1 MLFLLERSDNI
12 HILIGISK
20 CFLVDFFG
28 NPTKPLD
35 YCCCYG
41 SIAVAAAVASL
52 KKSWV
57 LKTSPRIGIIVVFSP
72 NGYDKHKVHAG
83 LNCT

>member
-35 YCCCYG
+35 YY
-41 SIAVAAAVASL
+41 IEAL
-52 KKSWV
+52 Q
-57 LKTSPRIGIIVVFSP
+57 
-72 NGYDKHKVHAG
+72 
-83 LNCT
+83 